1 MKKVQFLDQK
11 FEKKKDFNL
20 EKMITPGYGFIN
32 DEWITVKLKI
42 DFPKSYRIREKII
55 VENQHIEL
63 LDDKSIIFTA
73 DMISK
78 QEIIAWI
85 LSLGSD
91 VEIIKP
97 ISLKDEIRK
106 ELKKMINKL

>member
-1 MKKVQFLDQK
+1 
-11 FEKKKDFNL
+11 
-20 EKMITPGYGFIN
+20 
-32 DEWITVKLKI
+32 
-42 DFPKSYRIREKII
+42 
-55 VENQHIEL
+55 L

-91 VEIIKP
+91 VEIIEP